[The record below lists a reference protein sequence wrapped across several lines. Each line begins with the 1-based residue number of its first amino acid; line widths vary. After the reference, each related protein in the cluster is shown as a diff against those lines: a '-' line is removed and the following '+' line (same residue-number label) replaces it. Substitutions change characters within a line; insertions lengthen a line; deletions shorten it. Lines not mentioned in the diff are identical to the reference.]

1 MPQKKGSKALHERF
15 NRLGELASNIKKAD
29 LEICSLEK
37 TLESR
42 KTQINEL
49 NIQIA
54 EKNVDLELAQ
64 ALLTNLTERHTL
76 LSQEIIDKRKGINK
90 ITSRT
95 KISNAKISQSKI
107 KESGVELHET
117 TLRRR
122 RTATWDAC
130 KSIHGSSQDSIVY
143 GLLDTLGYKCKP
155 NFLAPK
161 LLHVRPQLTKVLTE
175 NVLRTHTRN
184 FYVSEE
190 NALRSLNVYYCSN
203 VLGKNK
209 HDGYSQSK

>member
-15 NRLGELASNIKKAD
+15 ARLGELASNIKKAD
-29 LEICSLEK
+29 LKICSLEK
-37 TLESR
+37 TPESR

-107 KESGVELHET
+107 LV
-117 TLRRR
+117 
-122 RTATWDAC
+122 
-130 KSIHGSSQDSIVY
+130 
-143 GLLDTLGYKCKP
+143 
-155 NFLAPK
+155 
-161 LLHVRPQLTKVLTE
+161 
-175 NVLRTHTRN
+175 HTCI
-184 FYVSEE
+184 
-190 NALRSLNVYYCSN
+190 L
-203 VLGKNK
+203 
-209 HDGYSQSK
+209 Q